1 MQPKWPSR
9 ASVSLFKNL
18 KKPRVFTGFWLHAPP
33 EKASIGPRRLQRNP
47 QEPILGHLAAFLS
60 HLWGHLGPS
69 WVPLGPSWSHL
80 GEGLFLASKTAKN
93 GKNGLVFS
101 SPDRPKSVI
110 GYCFFELSLKKCD
123 RVLLFEGFY
132 CFCSFLGSLFNHFLT
147 NFWTTFGCLFGCLL
161 GAFSG
166 LLRFSWEA
174 SGSKNTKKLEVF

>member
-80 GEGLFLASKTAKN
+80 GEQLETPASRHPRCHWGALKLGQLTAVLKQN
-93 GKNGLVFS
+93 V
-101 SPDRPKSVI
+101 VI
-110 GYCFFELSLKKCD
+110 
-123 RVLLFEGFY
+123 
-132 CFCSFLGSLFNHFLT
+132 LGAFWGHFLVIFGVI
-147 NFWTTFGCLFGCLL
+147 FWTTFWPLFGPLL
-161 GAFSG
+161 GAISG
-166 LLRFSWEA
+166 LMALVWFLLLALVWFLLLA
-174 SGSKNTKKLEVF
+174 LVWLLLPGGLAL